1 MRIPKAV
8 PVVLRKKN
16 ERTEVLLFEHPLA
29 GTQLV
34 KGTVEPGES
43 VSEAAARELTEESG
57 LLAAGSSFE
66 LGTWER
72 CPLGQVWHFREV
84 QVEQDLPDTWSHFT
98 KDGGGL
104 TFRFFWHPLDAP
116 APVNCHPV
124 FVAALAFLRSQLSD
138 RARYSSALRHDAA

>member
-1 MRIPKAV
+1 MRTPKAV
-8 PVVLRKKN
+8 PVVLRKTN

-57 LLAAGSSFE
+57 LLSAGTSID
-66 LGTWER
+66 LGTWEQ
-72 CPLGQVWHFREV
+72 CPIGQVWHFRAV
-84 QVEQDLPDTWSHFT
+84 HVVQDLPDTWSHFT

-116 APVNCHPV
+116 APENCHPV
-124 FVAALAFLRSQLSD
+124 FVAALSFLRAQLSD
-138 RARYSSALRHDAA
+138 RARSSSSPRHDAA

>member
-1 MRIPKAV
+1 MRTPKAV

-16 ERTEVLLFEHPLA
+16 EHTEVLLFEHPLA

-57 LLAAGSSFE
+57 LLSAGSSID
-66 LGTWER
+66 LGTWEQ
-72 CPLGQVWHFREV
+72 CPIGQVWHFREV
-84 QVEQDLPDTWSHFT
+84 HVEHDLPDTWSHFT

-104 TFRFFWHPLDAP
+104 TFRFFWHPLDAL

-124 FVAALAFLRSQLSD
+124 FVEALAFLGAQLSD